1 MSADKSPAGP
11 PPERRTT
18 ATPFLIALVVAVL
31 LIVGVLTWSAL
42 RPSDERLND
51 SAQVQVTIGQY
62 YGALNKGRYADLVA
76 NTCAAARSAADFP
89 KEAGFAEARKA
100 VVEREGEAKLDE
112 KGVKNL
118 TVNGD
123 NASAELTV
131 KYEKAGER
139 TEQAKFVRED
149 GKWKKCM

>member
-1 MSADKSPAGP
+1 MSADKAPAGP

-18 ATPFLIALVVAVL
+18 ATPFIIALVVAVV
-31 LIVGVLTWSAL
+31 LIGGVLAWNAI
-42 RPSDERLND
+42 RPSDERLSD

-76 NTCAAARSAADFP
+76 NTCAKDRSAADFP
-89 KEAGFAEARKA
+89 KEAGFPDARKA

-123 NASAELTV
+123 SASADLTV
-131 KYEKAGER
+131 TYEKAGER

-149 GKWKKCM
+149 GKWKKCS

>member
-31 LIVGVLTWSAL
+31 LIGGVLTWNAI
-42 RPSDERLND
+42 RPSDERLSD

-62 YGALNKGRYADLVA
+62 YGALNKGRYSDLVA
-76 NTCAAARSAADFP
+76 NTCAKDRAAADFP
-89 KEAGFAEARKA
+89 KEAGFVDARKA
-100 VVEREGEAKLDE
+100 IVEKDGEASLDE

-123 NASAELTV
+123 SASAELTV

-149 GKWKKCM
+149 GKWKKCS

>member
-1 MSADKSPAGP
+1 MSADKSPVGP
-11 PPERRTT
+11 PPERSTT

-31 LIVGVLTWSAL
+31 VIGGILGWNIL
-42 RPSDERLND
+42 RPSEERLSD
-51 SAQVQVTIGQY
+51 SAQIQVTIGQY

-76 NTCAAARSAADFP
+76 NTCAKDRAAAEFP
-89 KEAGFAEARKA
+89 KEDGFVDLRKA

-118 TVNGD
+118 TVTGET
-123 NASAELTV
+123 ASAELTV
-131 KYEKAGER
+131 QYEKAGER

-149 GKWKKCM
+149 GKWKKCS

>member
-1 MSADKSPAGP
+1 MSADKSPVGP

-18 ATPFLIALVVAVL
+18 ATPFLIAFVVAVL
-31 LIVGVLTWSAL
+31 VIGGILGWNVI
-42 RPSDERLND
+42 RPSEERLSD

-76 NTCAAARSAADFP
+76 NACAKDRASAEFP
-89 KEAGFAEARKA
+89 KEAGFVDARKA
-100 VVEREGEAKLDE
+100 AVEAEGEASLDE

-118 TVNGD
+118 TVTGE

-149 GKWKKCM
+149 GKWKKCS